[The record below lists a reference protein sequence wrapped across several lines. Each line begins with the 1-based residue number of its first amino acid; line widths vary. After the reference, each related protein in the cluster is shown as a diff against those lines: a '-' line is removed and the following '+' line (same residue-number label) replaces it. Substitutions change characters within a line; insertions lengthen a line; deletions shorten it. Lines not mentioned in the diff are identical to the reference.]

1 MSNAAVFILPKDFTR
16 TQGMTEVEI
25 EETFEI
31 LNLNQLVLSKV
42 ELDSY
47 NLQMGL
53 TTQKK
58 YNSNVSY

>member
-16 TQGMTEVEI
+16 TQGMTEVEMQ
-25 EETFEI
+25 ETIEI
-31 LNLNQLVLSKV
+31 LNMNQLVLNKV
-42 ELDSY
+42 ELDTY
-47 NLQMGL
+47 NLEMGL